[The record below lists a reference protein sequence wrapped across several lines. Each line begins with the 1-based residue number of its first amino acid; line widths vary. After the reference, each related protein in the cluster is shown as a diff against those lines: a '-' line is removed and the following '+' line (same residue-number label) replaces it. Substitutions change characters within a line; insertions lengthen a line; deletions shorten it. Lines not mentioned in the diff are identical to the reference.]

1 MHAMAKELELEDSPP
16 PALDER
22 RSISAPRRIRARL
35 GRRALFTI
43 LALLGLGVLTVA
55 GLYWFAQIQSYQSSD
70 DAFIDGH
77 IINIAPKI
85 AGRVDQVFVDDNQ
98 EVGKRDRLIEIDPR
112 DFNAALRQ
120 KQAALQSSGAQAA
133 AVEATVQQA
142 QAHVKT
148 LQATVDSDRATADAD
163 RAQNDKAQS
172 DERRYED
179 LFKNKVVSPSDV
191 DQYRATAK
199 AAQATLEAALKKV
212 TSDQAQVAEAL
223 AQVNT
228 YLALYQSVQAQI
240 GEAEA
245 NVQSAH
251 LNQSYTE
258 IQAPEDGR
266 VTRKAVEPGDY
277 VQTGQ
282 TILALVPKNVWVTAN
297 FKENQIGKMRPG
309 QPVEIEVDA
318 LHGLKFRGHI
328 DSIQSGSG
336 ARFSLLPPE
345 NATGNYVKVVQR
357 VPVKILFDTAPDVGL
372 PLGPGESAVPT
383 VKVEDFHYS
392 LAQLLVVAAIF
403 VAASILILKTG
414 LGRRSEKV
422 RSSGSR

>member
-98 EVGKRDRLIEIDPR
+98 EVRKGDRLIEIDPR

-148 LQATVDSDRATADAD
+148 LQATVDSDQATADAD

-199 AAQATLEAALKKV
+199 AAQATLQAALKKV

-383 VKVEDFHYS
+383 VKVEDFHYT

>member
-1 MHAMAKELELEDSPP
+1 MAKELELEDSPP

>member
-1 MHAMAKELELEDSPP
+1 MPAMAQELEDRP
-16 PALDER
+16 PAVLNER
-22 RSISAPRRIRARL
+22 RSISAPPRNRSKL
-35 GRRALFTI
+35 GRRALLTI
-43 LALLGLGVLTVA
+43 VALTGLGAITLA
-55 GLYWFAQIQSYQSSD
+55 GLYWFAQIQSYQSTD
-70 DAFIDGH
+70 DAFVDAH
-77 IINIAPKI
+77 IINVAPKI
-85 AGRVDQVFVDDNQ
+85 AGRVEQVFVNDNQ
-98 EVGKRDRLIEIDPR
+98 EVRKGDHLIEIDSR
-112 DFNAALRQ
+112 DFNAAFRQ
-120 KQAALQSSGAQAA
+120 KQAALQSSSAQAA

-148 LQATVDSDRATADAD
+148 LQATVDSDQATSEAD

-172 DERRYED
+172 DARRYED
-179 LFKNKVVSPSDV
+179 LFRNKVVSPADV
-191 DQYRATAK
+191 DQYRAAAK

-212 TSDQAQVAEAL
+212 ASDQAQVAEAF

-240 GEAEA
+240 GEADA
-245 NVQSAH
+245 NVQSAQ

-357 VPVKILFDTAPDVGL
+357 VPVKILFDTTPNVGV
-372 PLGPGESAVPT
+372 PLGPGESVLPT
-383 VKVEDFHYS
+383 VEVEDFHYS
-392 LAQLLVVAAIF
+392 LAELSVVAAIF
-403 VAASILILKTG
+403 IAVSALILKTG
-414 LGRRSEKV
+414 LGRRPEKDP
-422 RSSGSR
+422 

>member
-1 MHAMAKELELEDSPP
+1 MHAMAEKLELEDSLPS
-16 PALDER
+16 ALDER
-22 RSISAPRRIRARL
+22 RSISAQP
-35 GRRALFTI
+35 RALFRLSRRGVFAI
-43 LALLGLGVLTVA
+43 LALAGLTALTLT
-55 GLYWFAQIQSYQSSD
+55 GLYWFRQNQSYQSTD
-70 DAFIDGH
+70 DAFVDGH
-77 IINIAPKI
+77 IVQIAPKI

-98 EVGKRDRLIEIDPR
+98 EVKKGDRLIRIDAR

-120 KQAALQSSGAQAA
+120 KEAALQGVRAQAT

-142 QAHVKT
+142 EAHVKT
-148 LQATVDSDRATADAD
+148 LQATVDSDQATAEAD

-172 DERRYED
+172 DWHRYED
-179 LFKNKVVSPSDV
+179 LYKSKVVSPSDV
-191 DQYRATAK
+191 DQYRAAAK
-199 AAQATLEAALKKV
+199 AAQATLEAGLKKV
-212 TSDQAQVAEAL
+212 ASDKAQVSEAL

-228 YLALYQSVQAQI
+228 YLALYQSLQAQI
-240 GEAEA
+240 GEADA
-245 NVQSAH
+245 NVQSAQ

-258 IQAPEDGR
+258 VLASEDGR

-318 LHGLKFRGHI
+318 LHGLKFKGHV
-328 DSIQSGSG
+328 DSVQSGSG

-357 VPVKILFDTAPDVGL
+357 VPVKILFDTVPNVGL
-372 PLGPGESAVPT
+372 PLGPGESVVPT
-383 VKVEDFHYS
+383 VKVEDFRYS
-392 LAQLLVVAAIF
+392 PAQLLVVAVIFIAVSVLVVKTTLGSGRAI
-403 VAASILILKTG
+403 
-414 LGRRSEKV
+414 RRSGG
-422 RSSGSR
+422 R